1 MKPASIKH
9 LHSAGGVIFRKKS
22 RGTVP
27 DLRAKRSEA
36 VESGLSPSDAS
47 ADFDVALIAMK
58 NKTVWTLPKGIID
71 KGEQP
76 ETSAVREI
84 MEETGLRGRIIDTIG
99 DKSYWFY
106 LKDENVKCRKT
117 VSYFLLEYVSGNIE
131 DYCWEVDEARWFN
144 IEDAIEQVSYKSDR
158 EILQMAKK
166 KLAAYGQDTKLE

>member
-1 MKPASIKH
+1 MRPATIKH
-9 LHSAGGVIFRKKS
+9 LHSAGGVIFRKRAINLTQEGA
-22 RGTVP
+22 RGGDVI
-27 DLRAKRSEA
+27 
-36 VESGLSPSDAS
+36 SPT
-47 ADFDVALIAMK
+47 DFDVALIATK

-84 MEETGLRGRIIDTIG
+84 MEETGLTGRIIDTIG

-106 LKDENVKCRKT
+106 LKDENAKCRKT

-144 IEDAIEQVSYKSDR
+144 IEDAIKQVSYKSDR
-158 EILQMAKK
+158 EILQRAKK
-166 KLAAYGQDTKLE
+166 KLAAYGQGTKLE